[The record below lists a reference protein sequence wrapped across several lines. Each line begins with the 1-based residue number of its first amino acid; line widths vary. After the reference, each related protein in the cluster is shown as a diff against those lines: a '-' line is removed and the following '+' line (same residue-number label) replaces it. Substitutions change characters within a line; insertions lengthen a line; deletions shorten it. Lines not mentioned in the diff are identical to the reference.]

1 MKTDSKYLLILLLLL
16 LSFVSACIQ
25 DDIAQ
30 IEQNLVITPS
40 YSIPIGTK
48 GFTFEE
54 LMEKENLDSLA
65 SDTLAPPDS
74 VFIYNN
80 SPYQIPALG
89 YFDTLLLYYFDF
101 STVQQWVDYATYL
114 MFRLNIENGIPSE
127 MLIQTSFLDADGNVL
142 FNILTPPGLTLLPA
156 TSDGPYVLSPYDTEV
171 LTREEILS
179 LPSAR
184 YVQTYVRVMLQNQTT
199 GTVYMPEQYLNVQMG
214 IRIGLE
220 KNLGE

>member
-1 MKTDSKYLLILLLLL
+1 MKTDSKYTFVLLLLL
-16 LSFVSACIQ
+16 LFFVSACIK

-30 IEQNLVITPS
+30 IEENLIITPT
-40 YSIPIGTK
+40 YSIPVGTK

-54 LMEKENLDSLA
+54 LMEKENLDTLL

-74 VFIYNN
+74 VFIYHN
-80 SPYQIPALG
+80 SPYQIPPTG

-101 STVQQWVDYATYL
+101 STVQQWVDDATYL
-114 MFRLNIENGIPSE
+114 MFRLNIENEIPSE
-127 MLIQTSFLDADGNVL
+127 MLVQTSFLDIDGNIL
-142 FNILTPPGLTLLPA
+142 FNILTPPGLTLLPS
-156 TSDGPYVLSPYDTEV
+156 TPDGPYILSPYDTEA
-171 LTREEILS
+171 LTLEEIQS

-184 YVQTYVRVMLQNQTT
+184 FVQTYVRVLLQNQTT
-199 GTVYMPEQYLNVQMG
+199 GVVYLPEEYMNVQMG